1 MPVFCAASTPA
12 VRDHHGQITC
22 GAERDDRTALKGGVA
37 VAAVSRGAAV
47 AVRWQWQSGD
57 RGRESLGCRHPRR
70 QLLEPVEDHL
80 ELRCSESATAP
91 SGGGLMKAP
100 RRGLR

>member
-47 AVRWQWQSGD
+47 AVKWQ
-57 RGRESLGCRHPRR
+57 
-70 QLLEPVEDHL
+70 
-80 ELRCSESATAP
+80 
-91 SGGGLMKAP
+91 
-100 RRGLR
+100 